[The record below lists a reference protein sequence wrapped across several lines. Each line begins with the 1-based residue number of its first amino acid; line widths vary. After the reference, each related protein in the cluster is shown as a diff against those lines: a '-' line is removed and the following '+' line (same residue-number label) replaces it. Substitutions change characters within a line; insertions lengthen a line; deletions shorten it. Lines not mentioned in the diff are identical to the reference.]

1 MWLVLIVIPQCQHPF
16 LLRSAVRCA
25 VVRSNQPGVLQ
36 QLRARCFPKAGHKQR
51 QSVPQQAERHHKHT
65 QTDRDTH
72 TDTHSRDCVNT
83 RKFSART
90 PRPGSS
96 LGVYTRGAPS
106 GAPPGCSRL
115 RPGPRPPVPCPPVP
129 PAPPAPT
136 SAARQRRP
144 RARLRAQAGGRPL
157 PAAGTGDSGLG
168 ARPPLLPQP
177 RSAPPARPAG
187 PGSPPAGPDRAGP
200 GPLRRPLPP
209 PPAGPSWAPRGYLLT
224 AEPGRRR
231 RRREGPRE
239 RWEL

>member
-16 LLRSAVRCA
+16 LLRSAVHCA
-25 VVRSNQPGVLQ
+25 FGGEKQP
-36 QLRARCFPKAGHKQR
+36 AW
-51 QSVPQQAERHHKHT
+51 
-65 QTDRDTH
+65 
-72 TDTHSRDCVNT
+72 
-83 RKFSART
+83 RT
-90 PRPGSS
+90 PAAQ
-96 LGVYTRGAPS
+96 GALFS
-106 GAPPGCSRL
+106 
-115 RPGPRPPVPCPPVP
+115 
-129 PAPPAPT
+129 

-177 RSAPPARPAG
+177 RSAPPVRPAG

-231 RRREGPRE
+231 RRRAGPRE